1 MYLKGG
7 TQEDDPHKYTENR
20 IVATT
25 RDVVTKYVDN
35 LIIEGKLKEQEREKE
50 IQKIMNEMKPKN

>member
-35 LIIEGKLKEQEREKE
+35 LIIKGKLKE
-50 IQKIMNEMKPKN
+50 